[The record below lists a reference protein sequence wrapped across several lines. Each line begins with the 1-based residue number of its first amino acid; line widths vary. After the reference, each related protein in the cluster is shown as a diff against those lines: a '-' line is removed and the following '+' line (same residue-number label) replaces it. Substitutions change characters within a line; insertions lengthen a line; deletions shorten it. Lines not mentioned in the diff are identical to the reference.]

1 MAEQTTNAAKTAP
14 ADTHTALAPPPTGS
28 FAPQIS
34 THPVTAL
41 TLGSQK
47 ENDADKEWYFE

>member
-1 MAEQTTNAAKTAP
+1 MNVQQTTSTKPAEDKPVTAP
-14 ADTHTALAPPPTGS
+14 SGDG

-34 THPVTAL
+34 THTVAEL
-41 TLGSQK
+41 TLGSNK

>member
-1 MAEQTTNAAKTAP
+1 MTEQTTNTAKTAP
-14 ADTHTALAPPPTGS
+14 AGTHAALAAPPVGG

-34 THPVTAL
+34 THPVTVL

>member
-1 MAEQTTNAAKTAP
+1 MAEQLTPAPQQPAPTTATVP
-14 ADTHTALAPPPTGS
+14 ATGG
-28 FAPQIS
+28 FAPRFT
-34 THPVTAL
+34 THPVGVL